1 VRRPLMR
8 PDEIRTLDKN
18 KVIILPRGELPILGT
33 RNFYFADGQLAKRAF
48 MPLPA
53 STDASRTKSRALG
66 SSAAVPSPALPTIV
80 PTAPAYRSGLL
91 QTRLRHGAT
100 FAAKAGRPVPPPG
113 RRAIAK
119 GRLKA
124 TDAAAVPAYAA
135 IDFSALAAKAV
146 TTRVAPDKEAAVAA
160 ILNKVRSL
168 RAQASDIEGFDR
180 NLSVVEDTLP
190 DVIDG

>member
-1 VRRPLMR
+1 MR

-53 STDASRTKSRALG
+53 SVEVSRTKRPALDA
-66 SSAAVPSPALPTIV
+66 SAAVPSPALPTIV
-80 PTAPAYRSGLL
+80 PTAPAYCSGLL
-91 QTRLRHGAT
+91 QTRLRRGAT
-100 FAAKAGRPVPPPG
+100 FAAKAGPIAPPPG
-113 RRAIAK
+113 RRAIVK
-119 GRLKA
+119 ERLKA
-124 TDAAAVPAYAA
+124 TEPVSVSAVAT

-146 TTRVAPDKEAAVAA
+146 TTRIAPDKEAAVAA

-168 RAQASDIEGFDR
+168 RAHASDTEAFDR
-180 NLSVVEDTLP
+180 NLSVVEDSLP
-190 DVIDG
+190 DVVDE

>member
-1 VRRPLMR
+1 MR

-53 STDASRTKSRALG
+53 SIDSSRTKSPALDL
-66 SSAAVPSPALPTIV
+66 SAAVPSPALPTIV

-91 QTRLRHGAT
+91 RSRLRRGAT
-100 FAAKAGRPVPPPG
+100 FAAKAGRMAPPQG

-119 GRLKA
+119 ERLKV
-124 TDAAAVPAYAA
+124 TDAAAVPALAA

-168 RAQASDIEGFDR
+168 RAHASDIEAFDR

-190 DVIDG
+190 DVVDR